1 MQLTVRTKQTGPGV
15 ITLMPRGSLDANTHG
30 LLDQAVGRVLPEPIK
45 MLVLDMEGVDFVSSA
60 GIGSIMKAKKSITSK
75 GGELALTNLQP
86 QIKKAIE
93 IMQLLPSLGVFESRA
108 ELDEYLG
115 KIQRQVTGEDE
126 EP

>member
-1 MQLTVRTKQTGPGV
+1 MQLTIRTKQTGPGV
-15 ITLMPRGSLDANTHG
+15 ITLTPRGPIDANTHP

-60 GIGSIMKAKKSITSK
+60 GIGSLVKAKKSIKSK
-75 GGELALTNLQP
+75 GGDLALTNLQP

-93 IMQLLPSLGVFESRA
+93 IMQLLPTLGVFESRA

-115 KIQRQVTGEDE
+115 KIQRQVTGQEE